1 MLIRIIKVTMWIV
14 FKFTMWIGLPFW
26 KLLYRLMWRGTPQ
39 QFVIALTED
48 PDIVRRATETGMA
61 GILKMYQQKCMAI
74 ADAPKS
80 PTQEDR
86 DWAEFIQNYGENPQP
101 DMVPEYLKYLKRIGT
116 TESTIL
122 PTWGA
127 TEALC
132 AKHRAL
138 RAKWVAEFTDFFCKL
153 EEESEHMNK
162 DRPGW
167 NDYHMVRWFIERD
180 DARAAIIAEFCIVA
194 PDLGLSWTKEKER
207 QC

>member
-86 DWAEFIQNYGENPQP
+86 DWAEFIQKHFARN
-101 DMVPEYLKYLKRIGT
+101 IGPCAPNGWRNAPISFANSKKSR
-116 TESTIL
+116 ST
-122 PTWGA
+122 
-127 TEALC
+127 
-132 AKHRAL
+132 
-138 RAKWVAEFTDFFCKL
+138 
-153 EEESEHMNK
+153 
-162 DRPGW
+162 
-167 NDYHMVRWFIERD
+167 
-180 DARAAIIAEFCIVA
+180 
-194 PDLGLSWTKEKER
+194 
-207 QC
+207 